1 MLGNPFSSKDC
12 ESDNIFSLA
21 SRSVLLRINNNPE
34 IKYDNSLIG
43 TQRNLIKVYEDSNK
57 LNFAI
62 SRQSMGKEKVK
73 QDNNLVF
80 VTSKQHIKDEIFFE
94 QIQPSIQ
101 EFCNLAWA
109 SYAEYTTK
117 YGVLN
122 NLASHRFYDSIKIQK
137 TKPTFPRKTQIIKPN
152 FCH

>member
-1 MLGNPFSSKDC
+1 MIDDFIGVF
-12 ESDNIFSLA
+12 DNVISNELCD
-21 SRSVLLRINNNPE
+21 E
-34 IKYDNSLIG
+34 
-43 TQRNLIKVYEDSNK
+43 LIKVYEDSNK

-80 VTSKQHIKDEIFFE
+80 VTSKQHVKDEIFFE

-109 SYAEYTTK
+109 SYACLLYT
-117 YGVLN
+117 
-122 NLASHRFYDSIKIQK
+122 SPSPRDRQK
-137 TKPTFPRKTQIIKPN
+137 SRMPSSA
-152 FCH
+152 